1 MQPGARSLRAGEDGS
16 GAPRPAVIQGLL
28 YLACHLVDQGTRRG
42 GMDVD
47 EPPSLLQLDRERDQ
61 ALLGAVVQLALDPAA
76 IGGGGQ
82 HQPLPRRTQ
91 LLDLP
96 VLHGE
101 RTATTLKAATGRPN
115 PLRVNSPAG
124 STSTSDS
131 TSA

>member
-1 MQPGARSLRAGEDGS
+1 MDSVRQGPQL
-16 GAPRPAVIQGLL
+16 IQGLR
-28 YLACHLVDQGTRRG
+28 YLACDLVDQCTRRS

-47 EPPSLLQLDRERDQ
+47 EPPSLLQLDRERGQ
-61 ALLGAVVQLALDPAA
+61 ALLGAVVQLALDTAA
-76 IGGGGQ
+76 IGRGGQ

-115 PLRVNSPAG
+115 PLSVNSPAG